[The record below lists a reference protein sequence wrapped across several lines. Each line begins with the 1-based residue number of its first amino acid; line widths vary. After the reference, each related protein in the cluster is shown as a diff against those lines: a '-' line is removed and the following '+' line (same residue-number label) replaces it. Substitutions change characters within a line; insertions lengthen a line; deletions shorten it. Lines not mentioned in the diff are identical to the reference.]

1 MTGSLKSRE
10 KTRTES
16 RQLRAIVLR
25 AGQIYR
31 YGCGSLCQC
40 QSIDHSYSPVSEN
53 VVVAAHA
60 ERCNPACDAL
70 QFTTTGHGFLGLTFR
85 LLAETEEK
93 SSRLVVCTFEEYDAG
108 CVNLFLQEFV
118 EIWDFEGGFGEKC
131 VNERHI
137 LQDWACQKSS
147 KTLEKVRIS
156 RVYRQEI

>member
-1 MTGSLKSRE
+1 MKQRNATAADE
-10 KTRTES
+10 PI
-16 RQLRAIVLR
+16 AIQTLT
-25 AGQIYR
+25 I
-31 YGCGSLCQC
+31 
-40 QSIDHSYSPVSEN
+40 
-53 VVVAAHA
+53 
-60 ERCNPACDAL
+60 
-70 QFTTTGHGFLGLTFR
+70 LGIIFWRTFR